1 MLIVLLIFKSN
12 NCIINMILKIL
23 IPVITYTVCQN
34 VSSEHRG
41 ESRDIFSSDVIDSQT
56 ECP

>member
-1 MLIVLLIFKSN
+1 
-12 NCIINMILKIL
+12 MILKIL